1 MRRGRLERQLGAY
14 RDGEL
19 SSERREGLAERLE
32 RDADTGRLLARGEA
46 LSRVVREA
54 WTDGPPAPD
63 AERLLASLRPE
74 FARVDAE
81 IESGHGAWT
90 TAIRRAFAVSPA
102 PALAGAAALVVAAL
116 LLFSLSPTGVGG
128 TPVAAAEPTIYALE
142 GNYPVLVFE
151 PEGDDAAT
159 VIWLLE
165 GGDDLSQDLVA
176 AGGLG

>member
-19 SSERREGLAERLE
+19 SRERREGLAERLE

-54 WTDGPPAPD
+54 WIDGPPAPD
-63 AERLLASLRPE
+63 TERILAGLRPE

-90 TAIRRAFAVSPA
+90 TPIRQAFAVSPT

-116 LLFSLSPTGVGG
+116 LLFTLSPIGIGG
-128 TPVAAAEPTIYALE
+128 IPVAAAEPSIYAL
-142 GNYPVLVFE
+142 GGDYPLLVFE
-151 PEGDDAAT
+151 AEGDDAAT
-159 VIWLLE
+159 VIWVLE
-165 GGDDLSQDLVA
+165 GSDDLSQALVA
-176 AGGLG
+176 SGGLG